1 MCPCGERLETRNSKL
16 ETDEALVCCLFSS
29 FVIFP
34 STLKSMSDKAN
45 APTAPSAAGLRGVA
59 AATSSMSDVI
69 GDKGQLIYQG
79 YDIHDLA
86 AHSTFEEVI
95 FLLWNKRLPKQN
107 ELDELK
113 QALAASYAIPDEI
126 IDLMRR
132 IPRDA
137 DPIDVLR
144 TTVSALEFYNPGSR
158 DISRAASVQT
168 AIKLTAQFPT
178 LVATAERIRRGLE
191 PVQPNSQ
198 LNIASN
204 FLYMLNGSAP
214 SAADARMFDIALILH
229 ADHELNAST
238 FAARVVAGTLA
249 DMYGAVTAAIAALS
263 GPLHGGANTA
273 VMKTLL
279 EIGEVGN
286 VESFI
291 KQALGDKRKIMG
303 FGHAVYRTEDPRATH
318 LRRFSQQLGER
329 TGESKWYDI
338 SRKVE
343 EVMMREKGLYPNVD
357 FFSASTYYM
366 MGIPLDLYTPI
377 FAISRISGWT
387 GHVLEQYADNKLI
400 RPRAEYVGA
409 RDSRYIPI
417 GER

>member
-1 MCPCGERLETRNSKL
+1 
-16 ETDEALVCCLFSS
+16 
-29 FVIFP
+29 
-34 STLKSMSDKAN
+34 MSDKAN
-45 APTAPSAAGLRGVA
+45 APTATSAAGLRGVA
-59 AATSSMSDVI
+59 VATSSMSDVI

-86 AHSTFEEVI
+86 AHSSFEEVI
-95 FLLWNKRLPKQN
+95 FLLWNKVLPKQS

-113 QALAASYAIPDEI
+113 RSLSAAYEIPAEI
-126 IDLMRR
+126 IELMKR

-144 TTVSALEFYNPGSR
+144 TTVSALEFYDPTSR
-158 DISRAASVQT
+158 ELSRAASVKT
-168 AIKLTAQFPT
+168 AVKLTAQFPN
-178 LVATAERIRRGLE
+178 LVATAERIRKGLD
-191 PVQPNSQ
+191 PVKPNPES
-198 LNIASN
+198 NIATN
-204 FLYMLNGSAP
+204 FLYMLNGTVP
-214 SAADARMFDIALILH
+214 SEEDARMFDIALILH
-229 ADHELNAST
+229 ADHEFNAST

-279 EIGEVGN
+279 EIGEVAN
-286 VESFI
+286 VEGFI
-291 KQALGDKRKIMG
+291 KKALADKRKIMG

-318 LRRFSQQLGER
+318 LRRFSQQMGER
-329 TGESKWYDI
+329 SGDMKWYEM

-357 FFSASTYYM
+357 FYSASTYYM

-377 FAISRISGWT
+377 FAVSRIAGWT

-400 RPRAEYVGA
+400 RPRAEYIGA
-409 RDSRYIPI
+409 RDARYIPMA
-417 GER
+417 ER